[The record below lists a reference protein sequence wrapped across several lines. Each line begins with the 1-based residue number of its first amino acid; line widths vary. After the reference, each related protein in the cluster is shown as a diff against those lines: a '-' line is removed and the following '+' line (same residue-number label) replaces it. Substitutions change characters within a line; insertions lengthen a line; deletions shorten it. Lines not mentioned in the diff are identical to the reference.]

1 MLTVFTPSLSIHKAK
16 THVGVFLA
24 LFCVFLIYFGPLYS
38 QLAKTLQASSVATQ
52 AAVQH
57 SHSTQQHHD
66 STHHATGH
74 PLPHFSQPANSNSM
88 RHHGHHPQI
97 EGSTNLLEAC
107 GYCSLLFHL
116 SWLHAQSFTIV
127 PLEKEAY
134 PSIIYATLVRKYLAI
149 FTPLNPR
156 APPRHSRFTVL

>member
-1 MLTVFTPSLSIHKAK
+1 MLTIFTPSQSIHKAK
-16 THVGVFLA
+16 THFGVFLA

-38 QLAKTLQASSVATQ
+38 QLADTLQDRVAT
-52 AAVQH
+52 ATEH
-57 SHSTQQHHD
+57 SHSAQHHPV
-66 STHHATGH
+66 STKPSTDHKS
-74 PLPHFSQPANSNSM
+74 PPQSVSANTM
-88 RHHGHHPQI
+88 EHHGHHNQI

-116 SWLHAQSFTIV
+116 SWLKAQSFTIV
-127 PLEKEAY
+127 PLEKEPY

-149 FTPLNPR
+149 FTPLIPR

>member
-1 MLTVFTPSLSIHKAK
+1 MLTVFTPRLSIHKAK

-38 QLAKTLQASSVATQ
+38 QLAKTLQDSVSTPM
-52 AAVQH
+52 AAEH
-57 SHSTQQHHD
+57 SHSAQQHHG
-66 STHHATGH
+66 STHHATDH
-74 PLPHFSQPANSNSM
+74 PLPHSPQPASSNTM
-88 RHHGHHPQI
+88 GHHGHHTQI

-116 SWLHAQSFTIV
+116 SWLDARSFTIV
-127 PLEKEAY
+127 PLDKETY

-156 APPRHSRFTVL
+156 APPQHSRFTIR